1 MDRENIEIEAKFYIR
16 DLDSLRE
23 ILLSLG
29 GHLIHERIL
38 ERNWRFDTPSRRL
51 SAAGE
56 VLRIREDN
64 RIRLTY
70 KRPIQGTLER
80 MEIEIEVDDSKKTR
94 MFLEALGFEV
104 FFVYEKFRE
113 TYKFDDM
120 EIVLDEVPY
129 GCFVEIEGP
138 SVALVQKTAT
148 QLKLNWEH
156 RLKSTYLRLFK
167 RLKEKLN
174 LPFTDATF
182 DAFSQVGEIPL
193 DDLNLVDG
201 LQSDLPMEQRE

>member
-1 MDRENIEIEAKFYIR
+1 MERENIEIEAKFYIR
-16 DLDSLRE
+16 DLEPLRE
-23 ILLSLG
+23 ILVSLG
-29 GHLIHERIL
+29 GRLIHERVL

-51 SAAGE
+51 SSAGE

-70 KRPIQGTLER
+70 KRPLQGTLER

-94 MFLEALGFEV
+94 MFLEAIGFEV

-113 TYKFDDM
+113 TYKFEDV

-138 SVALVQKTAT
+138 SIASVQEAAT
-148 QLKLNWEH
+148 KLKLNWKH
-156 RLKSTYLRLFK
+156 RLTSTYLGLFEQ
-167 RLKEKLN
+167 LKEKLH
-174 LPFTDATF
+174 LPFSDATF